1 VNFLFGDTLYLR
13 LFYYFAM
20 GKKLDLE
27 NPKTMNEKL
36 QYLKLKQREP
46 MLTSLVDK
54 IAVKNIVAEK
64 IGQEYVCQLL
74 GVWDSFDEI
83 DFDALPDSFV
93 LKTNHSGGNT
103 GVVICKEKKSFY
115 V

>member
-1 VNFLFGDTLYLR
+1 MSNKQLLRILKRMNFLFGDTLYLR

-64 IGQEYVCQLL
+64 IGQEYVCPLL
-74 GVWDSFDEI
+74 GYGI
-83 DFDALPDSFV
+83 
-93 LKTNHSGGNT
+93 HST
-103 GVVICKEKKSFY
+103 R
-115 V
+115 